1 MKKLILI
8 ITINICLSQ
17 VFIEG
22 QDYLRFGGEG
32 AQSIALGKAL
42 ITKTNTPLVSYSNPA
57 ALSFIETNN
66 FMLDWGQ
73 VLPNAAQDY
82 FKTLI
87 SFNYKINTD
96 NMIGGYIYHFN
107 MDEYFL
113 GLDGYGDTYEFSN
126 GCCFYYPDTVISS
139 INKYKMAISLSY
151 PKKINDNSSLGVSI
165 KVLSENYMDKIGS
178 EKTSYG
184 YAFDLGY
191 LLVLKHFK
199 IGASIKNIGNAFD
212 KEKNELPL
220 QLLLGSLYEV
230 NIYNRRFDFLLD
242 IDRDLNNADIVDY
255 SLGLEY
261 IHSDNII
268 IRSGY
273 LITELGYSN
282 YERFYTWGLGYKFKN
297 IIIDFGYRGGEQGH
311 PLSNTMLFSLTY
323 QMKNKSI
330 TNPL

>member
-1 MKKLILI
+1 MKKLLLL

-17 VFIEG
+17 QIKIEG
-22 QDYLRFGGEG
+22 QNYLKLGGEG

-66 FMLDWGQ
+66 FMLDWGN
-73 VLPNAAQDY
+73 VLPNYAQDY

-107 MDEYFL
+107 MGEYIFM
-113 GLDGYGDTYEFSN
+113 DYGGN
-126 GCCFYYPDTVISS
+126 QLFY
-139 INKYKMAISLSY
+139 NKYKMAISLSY
-151 PKKINDNSSLGVSI
+151 PKKINNNSSLGVSM
-165 KVLSENYMDKIGS
+165 KVLSENYTDEIGS

-230 NIYNRRFDFLLD
+230 NIYNRRFDILLD